1 VSREFGAKDAEGLAM
16 PLFPRS
22 TPGPAGFLLSI
33 LVLMGPA
40 APADAGVRFCHPAF
54 RTTWRDHGG
63 QVVHFAGMQDVTPK
77 SRPASVRGT
86 VTDPA
91 GARVPRARVVL
102 AGPLSV
108 VATTETTGAGEFAFE
123 RVTPG
128 RYDIRVAAQGF
139 RTEPLA
145 IVVSAGEDARVAVDV
160 HVSAVTESV
169 VVSAAQVEL
178 PLARAAD
185 SVTVI
190 SSAELRAG
198 QYETIADALRL
209 VPGLTVS
216 RNGGRG
222 AVTSLFPRG
231 GESDYTLVMVDGIKA
246 NAFGGGYDFSTLS
259 ASQVERVE
267 VVRGPESALFGA
279 DAIGAVVQVV
289 TRHGGRPQVEG
300 LVEGGSF
307 GTSRVNAG
315 TWGSH
320 GSLGWGASAER
331 TASNGFTGIAPA
343 TGERVSNDDF
353 LSTSA
358 VFSGGW
364 RAANGADIRA
374 SARFVSGDRGFPG
387 PYGSNPIGAYTAVDR
402 LSRGVTR
409 TRQVGGRW
417 MQPFEAGGRRL
428 RQTVSASYV
437 DLASDFTSAYGLSA
451 STSNRAT
458 VRAQTDVDLGGSLAL
473 SGGVE
478 ALREQATNTYITAD
492 QAGPVPI
499 RRSVTGLFAE
509 ARYQPAAPFTLT
521 AGVRV
526 ERIVRDPLAPNPD
539 PWSPRPAFP
548 ADEFTS
554 VNPRFSAAYLLAGS
568 RAGAL
573 GWTRIHGTAGTGI
586 RPPDALEVAFT
597 DNPGLKPERSR
608 SVEAGVDQAML
619 HEHLVV
625 GATAFFNRYDD
636 LIVAVG
642 PALADASR
650 YRTDN
655 ISNAKSQGAELSAAL
670 RAGWGLSARVSYTFL
685 ATEILAVDN
694 VGTAPPPFQVG
705 DPLLRRPRHV
715 VAVDLSFAR
724 GSLTAFGH
732 IGGRT
737 QTLDVEPT
745 YGTYGGLFVNP
756 GFASVDVGASW
767 RIARPV
773 EVVGRIGNLFDRHY
787 EETYG
792 FPALGRNATLGVR
805 IAAGR

>member
-1 VSREFGAKDAEGLAM
+1 MLPVSRSFSRSGKLLFVLLLVGLAL
-16 PLFPRS
+16 PVASGAADDVRAVP
-22 TPGPAGFLLSI
+22 PPAN
-33 LVLMGPA
+33 
-40 APADAGVRFCHPAF
+40 
-54 RTTWRDHGG
+54 
-63 QVVHFAGMQDVTPK
+63 
-77 SRPASVRGT
+77 VRGT

-91 GARVPRARVVL
+91 GARVPHARVVL

-108 VATTETTGAGEFAFE
+108 AAITETSAEGEFAFDL
-123 RVTPG
+123 VPPG
-128 RYDIRVAAQGF
+128 RYEIRVAAEGF
-139 RTEPLA
+139 RSEP
-145 IVVSAGEDARVAVDV
+145 VVVEAAAGEVARVAVEL
-160 HVSAVTESV
+160 HVSAVAESV

-190 SSAELRAG
+190 SSADLRAG
-198 QYETIADALRL
+198 QFETVADALRL

-231 GESDYTLVMVDGIKA
+231 GESDFSLVMVDGVKA

-259 ASQVERVE
+259 ASQVERIE

-307 GTSRVNAG
+307 GTSRVGGG

-320 GSLGWGASAER
+320 ASWSWGASAER
-331 TASNGFTGIAPA
+331 TSSDGFDGVAPA
-343 TGERVSNDDF
+343 TGELVSNDDF
-353 LSTSA
+353 LSTSVA
-358 VFSGGW
+358 FLAGW
-364 RAANGADIRA
+364 RAANGADIRG
-374 SARFVSGDRGFPG
+374 SARFVSGDRGYPG
-387 PYGSNPIGAYTAVDR
+387 PYGSNPIGAYAAVDR
-402 LSRGVTR
+402 LSRGVTS

-417 MQPFEAGGRRL
+417 TQPFSAGGRRL
-428 RQTVSASYV
+428 RQTVSASYF

-451 STSNRAT
+451 STSSRET
-458 VRAQTDVDLGGSLAL
+458 VRAQTDVDVSGSLAL

-478 ALREQATNTYITAD
+478 ALREQATNTYITAE
-492 QAGPVPI
+492 QSGPVPI
-499 RRSVTGLFAE
+499 RRSVAGLFAE
-509 ARYQPAAPFTLT
+509 ARYQPASPFTIT
-521 AGVRV
+521 GGVRV
-526 ERIVRDPLAPNPD
+526 ERIVRDQLAPNPD

-548 ADEFTS
+548 ADARTS

-568 RAGAL
+568 RTGTV
-573 GWTRIHGTAGTGI
+573 GWTRIHAAAGTGI

-619 HEHLVV
+619 HERLVV
-625 GATAFFNRYDD
+625 SATAFLNRYDD

-655 ISNAKSQGAELSAAL
+655 ISNAESQGAELSASL

-685 ATEILAVDN
+685 DTEILAVDH
-694 VGTAPPPFQVG
+694 VGTAPPPFHVG
-705 DPLLRRPRHV
+705 DPLLRRPRHL
-715 VAVDLSFAR
+715 AALDLSFAR
-724 GSLTAFGH
+724 GPLTAFGH
-732 IGGRT
+732 VGSRSH
-737 QTLDVEPT
+737 TLDVEPT
-745 YGTYGGLFVNP
+745 YGTYGGLFINP
-756 GFASVDVGASW
+756 GFSSVDVGASW
-767 RIARPV
+767 RIVPAV
-773 EVVGRIGNLFDRHY
+773 EVVGRIGNLFDRYY

-792 FPALGRNATLGVR
+792 FPALGRNATIGVR